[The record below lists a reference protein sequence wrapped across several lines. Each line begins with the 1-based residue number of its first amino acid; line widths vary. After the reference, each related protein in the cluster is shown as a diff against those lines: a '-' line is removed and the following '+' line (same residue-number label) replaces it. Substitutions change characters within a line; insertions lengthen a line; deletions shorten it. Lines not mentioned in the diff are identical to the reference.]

1 MKGDFKLDFGDDD
14 ELQHPSDL
22 TVTRE
27 GDLAIA
33 DCGQLGVKLFTA
45 YGTFISQFG
54 NEDVFSLPISLT
66 TDQLG
71 RFIVLDQDR
80 QRITIHSSTNG
91 ELLRDI
97 SIANIETPQMVNYH
111 SHKLYISDFQ
121 HDTVH
126 IHTLKD
132 GELSHV
138 AQLSAHGDIHTDAHF
153 LDCSGTAIDASG
165 NLLVSDMAVD
175 RIHCVTAHGEMSY
188 VVASGQ
194 QFLHPTN
201 IAVSPNGLLAVA
213 NQANYIIESPEGG
226 DDALEL
232 EEAPLGNHV
241 CLYRIVKADV

>member
-80 QRITIHSSTNG
+80 QMQFAATGDAELVRIVR
-91 ELLRDI
+91 LLDAQRYVVLQL
-97 SIANIETPQMVNYH
+97 AIET
-111 SHKLYISDFQ
+111 LAD
-121 HDTVH
+121 
-126 IHTLKD
+126 
-132 GELSHV
+132 
-138 AQLSAHGDIHTDAHF
+138 LSAGQVFPVAA
-153 LDCSGTAIDASG
+153 GERR
-165 NLLVSDMAVD
+165 LVHLKRHRD
-175 RIHCVTAHGEMSY
+175 RRLVH
-188 VVASGQ
+188 
-194 QFLHPTN
+194 
-201 IAVSPNGLLAVA
+201 
-213 NQANYIIESPEGG
+213 
-226 DDALEL
+226 
-232 EEAPLGNHV
+232 
-241 CLYRIVKADV
+241 R